1 MEEWENFKI
10 ALFKSL
16 KLDKFVQWLAKF
28 VK

>member
-1 MEEWENFKI
+1 MKEWEDFKI

-16 KLDKFVQWLAKF
+16 KLDKFVQWLAKI

>member
-1 MEEWENFKI
+1 MKEWEDFKI

-16 KLDKFVQWLAKF
+16 KLDKFVRWLTKI